1 MGTELGLVGRSG
13 CWYAYGGEKIGEGRE
28 NARLYLRELPEIV
41 QKVESSIFE
50 RLHIVRNLGQRAQK
64 QETNS

>member
-1 MGTELGLVGRSG
+1 MGTELGLVEKSG
-13 CWYAYGGEKIGEGRE
+13 SWYAYEGEKIGQGRE
-28 NARLYLRELPEIV
+28 NARLYLREHPEIV
-41 QKVESSIFE
+41 QKIESSIFE